1 MNDFYTHK
9 WDATVSRRKETVEFL
24 TKYNKRGI
32 WPDNNPDWDWMKL
45 KQYSNPKDQVIWMIA
60 RYDYIT
66 TMTSIDYQ
74 NELIDV
80 VVDPKFLVRL
90 RLVYMDSK
98 FKRRF
103 ASLLLND
110 GVEFKT
116 IGQSL
121 LSGSFTLLHLESG
134 QYFPFEVPGGHLIIK
149 WKHKYE

>member
-1 MNDFYTHK
+1 MLNTWHQLLLK
-9 WDATVSRRKETVEFL
+9 RLNCVEFL
-24 TKYNKRGI
+24 RDHNLNCQ
-32 WPDNNPDWDWMKL
+32 WPDATPNWNWLKL
-45 KQYSNPKDQVIWMIA
+45 GQKNYSTDYLKMMIE
-60 RYDYIT
+60 RYNQASTIAQ
-66 TMTSIDYQ
+66 IDYQ
-74 NELIDV
+74 KDLIDV

-90 RLVYMDSK
+90 RLVYLDSK

-134 QYFPFEVPGGHLIIK
+134 QYFPFEVPGKHLIIK
-149 WKHKYE
+149 WKHAYE

>member
-1 MNDFYTHK
+1 MLNTWPQLLLK
-9 WDATVSRRKETVEFL
+9 RLNCVEFL
-24 TKYNKRGI
+24 RDHNLNCQ
-32 WPDNNPDWDWMKL
+32 WPDESPNWNLLTLSQKYSVEYLKMMIDRYSIVSKL
-45 KQYSNPKDQVIWMIA
+45 DQ
-60 RYDYIT
+60 
-66 TMTSIDYQ
+66 IDYQ

-80 VVDPKFLVRL
+80 IVDPKFLVRL

-103 ASLLLND
+103 ASLLLDD